1 MYKDDSSGIVEI
13 MGSNN
18 TGNISFID
26 NDYRLIIALLY
37 LLQIMKLILMIML
50 SGNNSN
56 WYQ

>member
-26 NDYRLIIALLY
+26 NDFRLIIALLY

-56 WYQ
+56 